1 MSRELVT
8 SLHRSQ
14 FASRTIFKM
23 DAYLVKDSGPVNDE
37 DDDDYN
43 SVASHPAHD
52 GDDGEV
58 TGDEGDGELF
68 DLENLRDD
76 ASEYLSTI
84 QRMAPVAGLKADFD
98 PESLEGKSCNK
109 PIYKL
114 LVDALAKV
122 FKGNR
127 AVETLNRR
135 AESMQ
140 ANVDRL
146 QHVRVTLE
154 HEQIKLDKD
163 KARLESLLQQQKLEF
178 QRDTQQLRQEMKE
191 VRLANTQM
199 KSLRGQYK
207 AKIRAL
213 ELQMGKLKDN
223 LSRQL
228 QQKDRKIRS
237 GLALTSKLQ
246 AACFVKSGA
255 PSTSRNRGTTA
266 DAEGNSRGSGSTKR
280 KAGSAT
286 TEATSEKTTADENI
300 LANISA
306 RALRA
311 QNKRL
316 AAANQRLS
324 SFCTRLAETIDMDD
338 ASPAYLFA
346 AHSANDAAATTSLSD
361 FEEAILTRLKNGD
374 ADTAHREPEAEA
386 ADQHQGAAAN
396 AGAVSSSVPVQD
408 TSNEDSSSSALRDE
422 LDVRARFF
430 LLFFSLHEV
439 LLSYCHALT
448 MPSLNCVRACIRVC

>member
-1 MSRELVT
+1 
-8 SLHRSQ
+8 
-14 FASRTIFKM
+14 M
-23 DAYLVKDSGPVNDE
+23 DAYLVEDSGPVND
-37 DDDDYN
+37 DDDGDSSY
-43 SVASHPAHD
+43 ASQPAHD
-52 GDDGEV
+52 GDGDV
-58 TGDEGDGELF
+58 TGDEGDDELF
-68 DLENLRDD
+68 DLDNLRDD

-98 PESLEGKSCNK
+98 PESLEGKSGNK

-127 AVETLNRR
+127 TVETLNRR

-154 HEQIKLDKD
+154 HEQVKLDKD
-163 KARLESLLQQQKLEF
+163 KARLESLLHQQKLEF

-213 ELQMGKLKDN
+213 ELQMEKLKDN

-246 AACFVKSGA
+246 AACFVKAGGS
-255 PSTSRNRGTTA
+255 SKSRNRGTTA
-266 DAEGNSRGSGSTKR
+266 DDSSRVIGSTKR
-280 KAGSAT
+280 KAVSSTTGPSGSLT
-286 TEATSEKTTADENI
+286 DGSIDK
-300 LANISA
+300 ISA
-306 RALRA
+306 RALRT
-311 QNKRL
+311 QNRRL

-324 SFCTRLAETIDMDD
+324 SFCSRLAETIDMD

-346 AHSANDAAATTSLSD
+346 ADSAGDSSGTTTLAEFEDAVLA
-361 FEEAILTRLKNGD
+361 RLKTGVVD
-374 ADTAHREPEAEA
+374 IAHRVPEVGVAN
-386 ADQHQGAAAN
+386 QHQGVAADTGNVASN
-396 AGAVSSSVPVQD
+396 VQVEVTTNDNSS
-408 TSNEDSSSSALRDE
+408 NALRKE
-422 LDVRARFF
+422 LDVR
-430 LLFFSLHEV
+430 
-439 LLSYCHALT
+439 
-448 MPSLNCVRACIRVC
+448 NCVLAFA